1 MRFLKYLLAILI
13 IVGGVLYAVYYFG
26 TNIVSDKV
34 MDEIILELESSGELE
49 VVKQTIIHDPEVMQY
64 IEDGVNVD
72 ESKLPFKNKEQATRA
87 LIQKVGIDEIQDI
100 QSQIQN
106 GISKHDMELLL
117 KEIEGKLTNDEILAL
132 KVIAYKELNK

>member
-34 MDEIILELESSGELE
+34 VDEIILELEISGELE
-49 VVKQTIIHDPEVMQY
+49 VAKQTIINDPEVKQY

-87 LIQKVGIDEIQDI
+87 LIQKVGIDKIQDI

-106 GISKHDMELLL
+106 GISKNDMELIL
-117 KEIEGKLTNDEILAL
+117 KEVEGKLTKDEILAL
-132 KVIAYKELNK
+132 KVIAYKELIK